1 MEDGK
6 NEYVDIKNNVTNVNI
21 EKAWSKWKEVT
32 IQSGLHAY

>member
-6 NEYVDIKNNVTNVNI
+6 NGYVNIKNNVTNVNI
-21 EKAWSKWKEVT
+21 EKWKEVP